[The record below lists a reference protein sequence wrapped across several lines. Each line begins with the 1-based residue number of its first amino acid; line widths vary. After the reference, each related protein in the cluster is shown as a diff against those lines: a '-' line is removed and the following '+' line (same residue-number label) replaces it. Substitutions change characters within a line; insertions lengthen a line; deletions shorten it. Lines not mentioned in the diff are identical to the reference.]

1 MAIYRKGK
9 VDGLTKQRQQHMVEL
24 KEKLA
29 AREMRVKE
37 SYAAH
42 AVEVRSGAESGGERK
57 ESGGEQRR
65 AGESG
70 GEWRELFRKLFR
82 TLFSV
87 AK

>member
-42 AVEVRSGAESGGERK
+42 AVEVRSGAES
-57 ESGGEQRR
+57 SGEQRR
-65 AGESG
+65 VGESG
-70 GEWRELFRKLFR
+70 GEWRKLLRKLFR